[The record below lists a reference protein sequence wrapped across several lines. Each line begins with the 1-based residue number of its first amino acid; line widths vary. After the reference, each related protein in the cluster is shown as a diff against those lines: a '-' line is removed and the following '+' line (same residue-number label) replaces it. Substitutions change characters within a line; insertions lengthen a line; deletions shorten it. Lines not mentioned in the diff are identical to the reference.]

1 MGIDVDEKE
10 ECAVKLNRVH
20 VIINPASGQDK
31 PMLNVLNTVFRDAGI
46 DWDVFITK
54 DAGDAER
61 LAREAAEAGVDAVV
75 VYGGDGTVT
84 EAAAGLVGTEVPL
97 AILPGGTANAIALA
111 LGIPTG
117 LDEAAAL
124 LASGELALRQ
134 VDMGRVGDKHFL
146 IAVGIGI
153 PGELAENADRE
164 AKDRL
169 GFLAYAFSSIQ
180 AVRNVETVQYT
191 ITVDGEQRQIQGVT
205 CLIANG
211 GNFGI
216 PGLNLEQMIDMGD
229 GLLDVLVIQR
239 ADIPAIVS
247 LAASVVRQDES
258 AAPLEHW
265 RGHDI
270 QVVAEP
276 RQAIQADGEV
286 LEPGPITARLL
297 PAAVKFVVPAAALPA
312 A

>member
-1 MGIDVDEKE
+1 
-10 ECAVKLNRVH
+10 
-20 VIINPASGQDK
+20 
-31 PMLNVLNTVFRDAGI
+31 MLNVLNTVFREAGI

-111 LGIPTG
+111 LGIPTD
-117 LDEAAAL
+117 LEAAAAL
-124 LASGELALRQ
+124 LASDELALRQ
-134 VDMGRVGDKHFL
+134 VDMGRIGDKHFL

-180 AVRNVETVQYT
+180 AVRTVEAVQYT
-191 ITVDGEQRQIQGVT
+191 ITVDGEQRQTQGVT

-229 GLLDVLVIQR
+229 GLLDVLVIRR
-239 ADIPAIVS
+239 ADVQAIVS
-247 LAASVVRQDES
+247 LAASVVRQDERI
-258 AAPLEHW
+258 APLEHW
-265 RGHDI
+265 RGRKI
-270 QVVAEP
+270 EVVAEP

-286 LEPGPITARLL
+286 LEPGPITAHLL
-297 PAAVKFVVPAAALPA
+297 PSAVRFVVPPA
-312 A
+312 S

>member
-1 MGIDVDEKE
+1 M
-10 ECAVKLNRVH
+10 KLKRVH

-54 DAGDAER
+54 EAGDAER
-61 LAREAAEAGVDAVV
+61 LARESAAAGVDAVI

-84 EAAAGLVGTEVPL
+84 EAAAGLVGTDVPL
-97 AILPGGTANAIALA
+97 AVLPGGTANAIALA
-111 LGIPTG
+111 LGIPPDLQG
-117 LDEAAAL
+117 AAAL
-124 LASGELALRQ
+124 LTSGEAVSRQ
-134 VDMGRVGDKHFL
+134 VDMGRTGDKHFL

-169 GFLAYAFSSIQ
+169 GFLAYAVSSIQ
-180 AVRNVETVQYT
+180 AVRNADAVQYT
-191 ITVDGEQRQIQGVT
+191 ITIDGERRQTQGVT

-216 PGLNLEQMIDMGD
+216 PGLNLEQVVDMAD
-229 GLLDVLVIQR
+229 GQLDVLVIHR

-265 RGHDI
+265 RGREI
-270 QVVAEP
+270 TVIAEP
-276 RQAIQADGEV
+276 EQAIQADGEV
-286 LEPGPITARLL
+286 LSPGSLTAQVL
-297 PAAVKFVVPAAALPA
+297 PCAVRFLVPASALPA

>member
-1 MGIDVDEKE
+1 
-10 ECAVKLNRVH
+10 
-20 VIINPASGQDK
+20 
-31 PMLNVLNTVFRDAGI
+31 MLSVLNTVFRDAGI
-46 DWDVFITK
+46 DWDVFVTK

-61 LAREAAEAGVDAVV
+61 FAREAATGGADAVV

-84 EAAAGLVGTEVPL
+84 EAAAGLVGTDVPL

-111 LGIPTG
+111 LGVPPDLERAAT
-117 LDEAAAL
+117 LLTSDEAI
-124 LASGELALRQ
+124 SRQ

-169 GFLAYAFSSIQ
+169 GFLAYAVSSLQ
-180 AVRNVETVQYT
+180 AVRNADAVQYT
-191 ITVDGEQRQIQGVT
+191 ITVDGERRQTQGVT
-205 CLIANG
+205 CVIANG

-216 PGLNLEQMIDMGD
+216 PGLNLDQVIDMAD
-229 GLLDVLVIQR
+229 GLLDVLVIHR

-258 AAPLEHW
+258 TAPLEHW
-265 RGHDI
+265 RGREI
-270 QVVAEP
+270 TVVAEP
-276 RQAIQADGEV
+276 EQAIQADGEV
-286 LEPGPITARLL
+286 LSPGPLSAHVL
-297 PAAVKFVVPAAALPA
+297 PCAVRFLVPATALPPA
-312 A
+312 

>member
-1 MGIDVDEKE
+1 M
-10 ECAVKLNRVH
+10 KLNRVH

-61 LAREAAEAGVDAVV
+61 LAREAAAAGVDAVV
-75 VYGGDGTVT
+75 VYGGDGTIT
-84 EAAAGLVGTEVPL
+84 EAAAGLAGTEVPL

-111 LGIPTG
+111 LDIPMD
-117 LDEAAAL
+117 LEDAAAL
-124 LASGELALRQ
+124 LANGESTLRQ
-134 VDMGRVGDKHFL
+134 VDMGRTGNKHFL

-153 PGELAENADRE
+153 PGELAEGADRE

-180 AVRNVETVQYT
+180 AVRHVETVQYT
-191 ITVDGEQRQIQGVT
+191 IRVDGEDHHTQGVT
-205 CLIANG
+205 CIIANG

-229 GLLDVLVIQR
+229 GLLDVLVIHR

-258 AAPLEHW
+258 VAPMEHW
-265 RGHDI
+265 RGRDI
-270 QVVAEP
+270 EVIAEP
-276 RQAIQADGEV
+276 QQAVQADGEV
-286 LEPGPITARLL
+286 LDSGPITAHLL
-297 PAAVKFVVPAAALPA
+297 PSAVRFLVPARAAPSS
-312 A
+312 

>member
-1 MGIDVDEKE
+1 
-10 ECAVKLNRVH
+10 
-20 VIINPASGQDK
+20 
-31 PMLNVLNTVFRDAGI
+31 MLNVLNTVFREAGI

-111 LGIPTG
+111 LGIPTD
-117 LDEAAAL
+117 LEAAAAL
-124 LASGELALRQ
+124 LASDELALRQ
-134 VDMGRVGDKHFL
+134 VDMGRIGDKHFL

-180 AVRNVETVQYT
+180 AVRTVEAVQYT
-191 ITVDGEQRQIQGVT
+191 ITVDGEQRQTQGVT

-229 GLLDVLVIQR
+229 GLLDVLVIRR
-239 ADIPAIVS
+239 ADVQAIVS

-258 AAPLEHW
+258 IAPLEHW
-265 RGHDI
+265 RGRKI
-270 QVVAEP
+270 EVVAEP

-286 LEPGPITARLL
+286 LEPGPITAHLL
-297 PAAVKFVVPAAALPA
+297 PSAVRFVVPPA
-312 A
+312 S

>member
-1 MGIDVDEKE
+1 MSMCKE
-10 ECAVKLNRVH
+10 QCAVKLNRVH

-61 LAREAAEAGVDAVV
+61 LAREAASAGVDAVV

-84 EAAAGLVGTEVPL
+84 EAAAGLAGTDVPL

-117 LDEAAAL
+117 LEEAAAL
-124 LASGELALRQ
+124 LAGGENSLRQ
-134 VDMGRVGDKHFL
+134 VDMGQTRDQHFL

-153 PGELAENADRE
+153 PGELAEGADRE

-180 AVRNVETVQYT
+180 AVRTVETVQYT
-191 ITVDGEQRQIQGVT
+191 ITVDGEQHQTQGVT

-229 GLLDVLVIQR
+229 GLLDVLVIHR
-239 ADIPAIVS
+239 ADIQAIVS

-258 AAPLEHW
+258 VAPLEHW
-265 RGHDI
+265 RGREI
-270 QVVAEP
+270 EVVAEP
-276 RQAIQADGEV
+276 QQAIQADGEV
-286 LEPGPITARLL
+286 LKSGPITAHLL
-297 PAAVKFVVPAAALPA
+297 PSAVRFLVPASAVAAA
-312 A
+312 

>member
-1 MGIDVDEKE
+1 
-10 ECAVKLNRVH
+10 
-20 VIINPASGQDK
+20 
-31 PMLNVLNTVFRDAGI
+31 MLNVLNTVFRGAGI

-61 LAREAAEAGVDAVV
+61 LAREAATAGVDAVV

-111 LGIPTG
+111 LGIPTD
-117 LDEAAAL
+117 LEAAAAL
-124 LASGELALRQ
+124 LASDELALRQ
-134 VDMGRVGDKHFL
+134 VDMGRIRDKHFL

-153 PGELAENADRE
+153 PGELAESADRE

-180 AVRNVETVQYT
+180 AVRTVEAVQYT
-191 ITVDGEQRQIQGVT
+191 ITVDGEQRQTQGVT

-216 PGLNLEQMIDMGD
+216 PGLNLEQVIDMGD
-229 GLLDVLVIQR
+229 GLLDVLVIRR
-239 ADIPAIVS
+239 ADVQAIVS
-247 LAASVVRQDES
+247 LAASVVRQDERI
-258 AAPLEHW
+258 APLEHW
-265 RGHDI
+265 RGRKI
-270 QVVAEP
+270 EVVAEP

-286 LEPGPITARLL
+286 LEPGPITAHLL
-297 PAAVKFVVPAAALPA
+297 PSAVRFVVPPA
-312 A
+312 R

>member
-1 MGIDVDEKE
+1 
-10 ECAVKLNRVH
+10 
-20 VIINPASGQDK
+20 
-31 PMLNVLNTVFRDAGI
+31 MLNVLNTVFREAGI
-46 DWDVFITK
+46 DGDVFITK

-111 LGIPTG
+111 LGIPTD
-117 LDEAAAL
+117 LEAAAAL
-124 LASGELALRQ
+124 LASDELALRQ
-134 VDMGRVGDKHFL
+134 VDMGRIGDKHFL

-180 AVRNVETVQYT
+180 AVRTVEAVQYT
-191 ITVDGEQRQIQGVT
+191 ITVDGEQRQTQGVT

-229 GLLDVLVIQR
+229 GLLDVLVIRR
-239 ADIPAIVS
+239 ADVQAIVS

-258 AAPLEHW
+258 IAPLEHW
-265 RGHDI
+265 RGRKI
-270 QVVAEP
+270 EVVAEP

-286 LEPGPITARLL
+286 LEPGPITAHLL
-297 PAAVKFVVPAAALPA
+297 PSAVRFVVPPA
-312 A
+312 S

>member
-1 MGIDVDEKE
+1 M
-10 ECAVKLNRVH
+10 KLNRVH
-20 VIINPASGQDK
+20 VIINPASGQDR
-31 PMLNVLNTVFRDAGI
+31 PMLNVLNTVFRGAGI

-61 LAREAAEAGVDAVV
+61 LAREAAKAGVDAVV

-111 LGIPTG
+111 LGIPTD
-117 LDEAAAL
+117 LEAAAAL
-124 LASGELALRQ
+124 LASDELALRQ
-134 VDMGRVGDKHFL
+134 VDMGRIGDKHFL

-180 AVRNVETVQYT
+180 AVRTVEAVQYT
-191 ITVDGEQRQIQGVT
+191 ITVDGEQRQTQGVT

-229 GLLDVLVIQR
+229 GLLDVLVIRR
-239 ADIPAIVS
+239 ADVQAIVS

-258 AAPLEHW
+258 IAPLEHW
-265 RGHDI
+265 RGRKI
-270 QVVAEP
+270 EVVAEP

-286 LEPGPITARLL
+286 LEPGPITAHLL
-297 PAAVKFVVPAAALPA
+297 PSAVRFVVPPA
-312 A
+312 S

>member
-1 MGIDVDEKE
+1 
-10 ECAVKLNRVH
+10 VKLNRVH
-20 VIINPASGQDK
+20 VIINPASGQDR
-31 PMLNVLNTVFRDAGI
+31 PMLNVLNTVFRGAGI

-61 LAREAAEAGVDAVV
+61 LAREAAKAGVDAVV

-111 LGIPTG
+111 LGIPTD
-117 LDEAAAL
+117 LEAAAAL
-124 LASGELALRQ
+124 LASDELALRQ
-134 VDMGRVGDKHFL
+134 VDMGRIGDKHFL

-180 AVRNVETVQYT
+180 AVRTVEAVQYT
-191 ITVDGEQRQIQGVT
+191 ITVDGEQRQTQGVT

-229 GLLDVLVIQR
+229 GLLDVLVIRR
-239 ADIPAIVS
+239 ADVQAIVS

-258 AAPLEHW
+258 IAPLEHW
-265 RGHDI
+265 RGRKI
-270 QVVAEP
+270 EVVAEP

-286 LEPGPITARLL
+286 LEPGPITAHLL
-297 PAAVKFVVPAAALPA
+297 PSAVRFVVPPA
-312 A
+312 S

>member
-1 MGIDVDEKE
+1 
-10 ECAVKLNRVH
+10 
-20 VIINPASGQDK
+20 
-31 PMLNVLNTVFRDAGI
+31 MLNVLNTVFREAGI

-111 LGIPTG
+111 LGIPTD
-117 LDEAAAL
+117 LEAAAAL
-124 LASGELALRQ
+124 LASDELALRQ
-134 VDMGRVGDKHFL
+134 VDMGRIGDKHFL

-180 AVRNVETVQYT
+180 AVRTVEAVQYT
-191 ITVDGEQRQIQGVT
+191 ITVDGEQRQTQGVT

-229 GLLDVLVIQR
+229 GLLDVLVIRR
-239 ADIPAIVS
+239 ADVQAIVS
-247 LAASVVRQDES
+247 LAASVVRQDKS
-258 AAPLEHW
+258 IAPLEHW
-265 RGHDI
+265 RGRKI
-270 QVVAEP
+270 EVVAEP

-286 LEPGPITARLL
+286 LEPGPITAHLL
-297 PAAVKFVVPAAALPA
+297 PSAVRFVVPPA
-312 A
+312 S

>member
-1 MGIDVDEKE
+1 
-10 ECAVKLNRVH
+10 
-20 VIINPASGQDK
+20 
-31 PMLNVLNTVFRDAGI
+31 MLNVLNTVFRGAGI

-61 LAREAAEAGVDAVV
+61 LAREAAKAGVDAVV

-111 LGIPTG
+111 LGIPTD
-117 LDEAAAL
+117 LEAAAAL
-124 LASGELALRQ
+124 LASDELALRQ
-134 VDMGRVGDKHFL
+134 VDMGRIGDKHFL

-180 AVRNVETVQYT
+180 AVRTVEAVQYT
-191 ITVDGEQRQIQGVT
+191 ITVDGEQRQTQGVT

-229 GLLDVLVIQR
+229 GLLDVLVIRR
-239 ADIPAIVS
+239 ADVQAIVS

-258 AAPLEHW
+258 IAPLEHW
-265 RGHDI
+265 RGRKI
-270 QVVAEP
+270 EVVAEP

-286 LEPGPITARLL
+286 LEPGPITAHLL
-297 PAAVKFVVPAAALPA
+297 PSAVRFVVPPA
-312 A
+312 S

>member
-1 MGIDVDEKE
+1 MKPR
-10 ECAVKLNRVH
+10 RVH

-31 PMLNVLNTVFRDAGI
+31 PMLNVLNTVFREAGI

-111 LGIPTG
+111 LGIPTD
-117 LDEAAAL
+117 LEAAAAL
-124 LASGELALRQ
+124 LASDELALRQ
-134 VDMGRVGDKHFL
+134 VDMGRIGDKHFL

-180 AVRNVETVQYT
+180 AVRTVEAVQYT
-191 ITVDGEQRQIQGVT
+191 ITVDGEQRQTQGVT

-229 GLLDVLVIQR
+229 GLLDVLVIRR
-239 ADIPAIVS
+239 ADVQAIVS
-247 LAASVVRQDES
+247 LAASVVRQDKS
-258 AAPLEHW
+258 IAPLEHW
-265 RGHDI
+265 RGRKI
-270 QVVAEP
+270 EVVAEP

-286 LEPGPITARLL
+286 LEPGPITAHLL
-297 PAAVKFVVPAAALPA
+297 PSAVRFVVPPA
-312 A
+312 S

>member
-1 MGIDVDEKE
+1 
-10 ECAVKLNRVH
+10 VKLNRVH

-31 PMLNVLNTVFRDAGI
+31 PMLNVLNTVFREAGI

-61 LAREAAEAGVDAVV
+61 LAREAAKAGVDAVV

-111 LGIPTG
+111 LGIPTD
-117 LDEAAAL
+117 LEAAAAL
-124 LASGELALRQ
+124 LASDELALRQ
-134 VDMGRVGDKHFL
+134 VDMGRIGDKHFL

-180 AVRNVETVQYT
+180 AVRTVEAVQYT
-191 ITVDGEQRQIQGVT
+191 ITVDGEQRQTQGVT

-229 GLLDVLVIQR
+229 GLLDVLVIRR
-239 ADIPAIVS
+239 ADVQAIVS

-258 AAPLEHW
+258 IAPLEHW
-265 RGHDI
+265 RGRKI
-270 QVVAEP
+270 EVVAEP

-286 LEPGPITARLL
+286 LEPGPITAHLL
-297 PAAVKFVVPAAALPA
+297 PSAVRFVVPPA
-312 A
+312 S